1 MKKILM
7 AAAAVTVL
15 TTGVHAQE
23 KAVSE
28 FNRFFGD
35 NTLRI
40 DYIFAGTASTQEIYL
55 DEMSSAPGWAGRR
68 VNLDKVPVAGNGC
81 ISLRDSTTAQVIY
94 RQSFSTLFQEWQT
107 TE

>member
-1 MKKILM
+1 MKESQKKFLIIMKILM

-40 DYIFAGTASTQEIYL
+40 D
-55 DEMSSAPGWAGRR
+55 
-68 VNLDKVPVAGNGC
+68 
-81 ISLRDSTTAQVIY
+81 
-94 RQSFSTLFQEWQT
+94 
-107 TE
+107 

>member
-1 MKKILM
+1 MKESQKKFLIIMKILM

-55 DEMSSAPGWAGRR
+55 DEM
-68 VNLDKVPVAGNGC
+68 L
-81 ISLRDSTTAQVIY
+81 SLIHI
-94 RQSFSTLFQEWQT
+94 
-107 TE
+107 